1 MVIHNYLIPIALFVE
16 LEMQKF
22 LSSMFFSWDS
32 ELYDPD
38 RDLPARCNTSGMFD
52 SYRIR
57 IASQMRNSLGP
68 PCHLSDI
75 NEELGLVTHLFSDK
89 TGTLTQNVMEFRK
102 YCKEGAAFDRESF
115 ARERWDALPMV
126 MTLCHSVQVRCP
138 LNSFGVDETST
149 VTCTST
155 V

>member
-89 TGTLTQNVMEFRK
+89 TGTLTQNVSATK
-102 YCKEGAAFDRESF
+102 WPC
-115 ARERWDALPMV
+115 LPFISIDSNRMSRV
-126 MTLCHSVQVRCP
+126 HLPPGTGDNC
-138 LNSFGVDETST
+138 
-149 VTCTST
+149 
-155 V
+155 